1 MVIYLNVSGDILRGH
16 TDAIILSILK
26 EGDNYG
32 YQINLEISSRSNGFF
47 MLSEATLYTAFKR
60 LMQDAL
66 ITSYWKDGLYVKR
79 KFYSI
84 TDSGLKY
91 LEDQMKSWNHTK
103 TIIDQFIGGKK
114 NEG

>member
-1 MVIYLNVSGDILRGH
+1 MVNEMNVSGDILRGH
-16 TDAIILSILK
+16 TDAIILAILK

-32 YQINLEISSRSNGFF
+32 YQINLEISNRSNGLF

-60 LMQDAL
+60 LLQDNL

-91 LEDQMKSWNHTK
+91 LEDQMTSWNSTK
-103 TIIDQFIGGKK
+103 TIIDRFIGEKK
-114 NEG
+114 